1 MMTLLSPSR
10 DVKDMMRDMDKD
22 IIYQNNPHHKEIIRD
37 LIKDNIGRNCYSVAE
52 IILDIESYN
61 RQIFRQIGQV
71 AMETG
76 CLDAIYEEFDYI
88 QSLDDAEDCVYEWYF
103 PINEYDNGLTIIENM
118 VYDTVNKYD
127 LPVTLTRD
135 SADEFPVFIR
145 RFSNANG
152 YYIDSLPYEKEI
164 DLYANHAQQLMFDE
178 LLEDGCASYG
188 RDNVLLFNENKKE
201 QELCLED
208 SR

>member
-1 MMTLLSPSR
+1 MTLMSPNNS
-10 DVKDMMRDMDKD
+10 VKNIMKD
-22 IIYQNNPHHKEIIRD
+22 LETSIVYQNNPYYEEIIRD
-37 LIKDNIGRNCYSVAE
+37 IITDNISDNRYSLPEA
-52 IILDIESYN
+52 ILDIENYN
-61 RQIFRQIGQV
+61 RQFFRQIAQI

-103 PINEYDNGLTIIENM
+103 PDNGYGDTLNIVENM
-118 VYDTVNKYD
+118 VYNAVVKYE

-135 SADEFPVFIR
+135 AADEFPVFIR

-164 DLYANHAQQLMFDE
+164 NLYANHAQQLMFEE

-188 RDNVLLFNENKKE
+188 RNNVLLFDENKKE
-201 QELCLED
+201 QKLYLND